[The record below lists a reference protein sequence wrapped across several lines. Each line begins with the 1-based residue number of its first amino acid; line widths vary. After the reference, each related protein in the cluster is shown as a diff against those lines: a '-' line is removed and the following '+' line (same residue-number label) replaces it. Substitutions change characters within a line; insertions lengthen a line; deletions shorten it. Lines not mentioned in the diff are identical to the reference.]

1 MEPPAT
7 HGYRPPMTQQLCQF
21 VWSVLA
27 LATMAGYPVFAA
39 EAKKAAK
46 ASPTNTDDMW
56 VARPLPASFPSNV
69 THHTYRSAVMQRDAG
84 YCIYLPPSYAKD
96 TQRRYP
102 VIYNLHGAGG
112 NETRTIYNAEVLHA
126 GILAGQWPEI
136 IMVFPNGG
144 RATMYQDSADGRFP
158 AETTFV
164 RELMPHID
172 TTYRTIADRKG
183 RCIEGF
189 SMGGRG
195 ATHLAMRHPQLF
207 CSLFN
212 QAGNVYAAT
221 VLAKTTSANVW
232 PVNYLGTDPM
242 HLSANDPFA
251 NLTKNLA
258 AIKANLR
265 IQVACG
271 TADPDH
277 LKTVREYHE
286 ALTRSGVEHTYW
298 EVEGLDH
305 NQRKMI
311 DGRRSTWFDF
321 HVESLRRAGAELHF
335 SQPH

>member
-1 MEPPAT
+1 MKLLP
-7 HGYRPPMTQQLCQF
+7 
-21 VWSVLA
+21 LA
-27 LATMAGYPVFAA
+27 LSAFVLLAPACGKAVAA
-39 EAKKAAK
+39 EAKKPAK
-46 ASPTNTDDMW
+46 SNQTNSDDMW
-56 VARPLPASFPSNV
+56 VAKPQPASLPANV
-69 THHTYRSAVMQRDAG
+69 THHTYRSAAMKRDVG
-84 YCIYLPPSYAKD
+84 YCIYLPPGYAQD
-96 TQRRYP
+96 TTRRYP
-102 VIYNLHGAGG
+102 VIYHLHGAGG
-112 NETRTIYNAEVLHA
+112 NETRTVHNAEVLHA
-126 GILAGQWPEI
+126 GVLAGKWPEF

-164 RELMPHID
+164 KELLPHID

-195 ATHLAMRHPQLF
+195 STHLAMRHPQLF

-212 QAGNVYAAT
+212 QSGNVYHAFE
-221 VLAKTTSANVW
+221 LAKTVSPNEW
-232 PVNYLGTDPM
+232 PVNYLGTDSA
-242 HLSANDPFA
+242 HLMANDPFA

-271 TADPDH
+271 TADDGH
-277 LKTVREYHE
+277 LPTVREYHA
-286 ALTRSGVEHTYW
+286 ALTKAGVEHTYW

-311 DGRRSTWFDF
+311 EGRRDTWFDF
-321 HVESLRRAGAELHF
+321 HVESLRQAGAELHYLKR
-335 SQPH
+335 P